1 MTRRWQKGSFAIE
14 AAFIIPFILIFMFQ
28 ILLLG
33 IGFFQESKM
42 RVPYYKLQEIDAVQY
57 FYEVQKLKDFAEDN
71 IRDGA

>member
-1 MTRRWQKGSFAIE
+1 MTRRWQKGSFTIE

-28 ILLLG
+28 NLLLG

-42 RVPYYKLQEIDAVQY
+42 RVPYYKLQEIDAVEY

>member
-42 RVPYYKLQEIDAVQY
+42 RVPYYKLQEIDAVEY